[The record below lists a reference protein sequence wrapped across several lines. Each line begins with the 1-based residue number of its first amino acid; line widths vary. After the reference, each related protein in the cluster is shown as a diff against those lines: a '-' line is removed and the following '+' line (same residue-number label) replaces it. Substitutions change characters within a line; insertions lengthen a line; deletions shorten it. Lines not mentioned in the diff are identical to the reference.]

1 MASVYISRMIEAQA
15 TAVWAIIRDFN
26 ALPDWHPL
34 IVDSRIEAG
43 LASDQVGCIR
53 AFQLTDGGRIREQLL
68 ALSDF
73 DFSSSYSILDSPM
86 PLQNYV
92 ATLKVTPVT
101 ETNTAFVEWQA
112 DFDCAASDRDD
123 LIKSIGEDV
132 FAAGLQALQARLQ

>member
-1 MASVYISRMIEAQA
+1 MASIYVSQVIDAQA
-15 TAVWAIIRDFN
+15 TAVWASIRDFN

-73 DFSSSYSILDSPM
+73 DYTFSYAILNSPM
-86 PLQNYV
+86 PLENYV
-92 ATLKVTPVT
+92 AIVKVTPVT
-101 ETNTAFVEWQA
+101 ETNGSFVEWQA
-112 DFDCAASDRDD
+112 EFDCATNDEAD
-123 LIKSIGEDV
+123 LVQMISEDV
-132 FAAGLQALQARLQ
+132 FAAGLQALQEKLQ